1 MSDMLG
7 IASNGIGAYQRA
19 LSTVSNNIANVNTE
33 GYSRQDVVLKD
44 SAPKKEA
51 SMYIGTGVL
60 LDTIKRQFDSFAES
74 NLRNSA
80 SDLSSQKPM
89 VDYAKRVMDILG
101 DKNVGLSSALD
112 TFFASASALSA
123 DPASTVLRSSFIN
136 SADGVGSRFGEL
148 STQMDLVSTET
159 RQGLESC
166 ATQVNTLT
174 SQLALINQSLT
185 KEPNLENQPPELLD
199 RRDLALRQLSDLVRI
214 KVSYTTNGSVSV
226 SLGTTFTQGVV
237 VDGIKSRPIGIN
249 SQQGSK
255 AELVLDPYGKTET
268 LSNVSGGQIGGYNSF
283 ITQVLE
289 PAQKN
294 LNQLAKTFVTETNA
308 IQQNGIDAYGQ
319 TGQDLFSL
327 DPAATQAAA
336 GMKILIS
343 DAKRVATAS
352 QFRVSEGGQNVS
364 NTRVSVMYS
373 GATPQTA
380 LSNPSLV
387 NNPNATAGVTFK
399 VDGANEYTPVTSL
412 SAGVKATFY
421 LNQASPNQ
429 QLQVMTKD
437 GRQLLGRA
445 LTETQKFQLFTP
457 ANGFEPNATYS
468 DQYLNK
474 SGANAYRG
482 LDIFYG
488 AKASSLQAT
497 QFDKFGAA
505 MPPVP
510 MPAVMTTDR
519 LSSLGA
525 IEAGALTL
533 NGVGLS
539 AFVPQN
545 GTGVLVKGLNVG
557 AAVVKPD
564 VSFSALVNGQ
574 PISLTIP
581 GANAATVPDLTNA
594 LNLGLLAFGL
604 KASTSHNGEDIQ
616 ISDSQGRNIS
626 GANLAPISKATVTNL
641 FNPVGAVPASVS
653 LTIGGNKFDAQGL
666 TATNLPDLASQIQT
680 KIQSLGLL
688 GVSVTANVGGLL
700 INDTKGRTISDFSL
714 ALANGNP
721 VGNLTVTDYQGASPG
736 DTSVQSPANSVADWI
751 NGTSTA
757 TVKNIQFGNG
767 LAPGAPSFDS
777 YSFSVGGVTLSAN
790 GLTANNLP
798 DLAKQLQDSLR
809 ALDKST
815 SISVDYKD
823 ANMMVSDSQGRAI
836 KGFNLNIAAG
846 TIGAAIGGVTLQN
859 STLSQTG
866 IRAEAFSEI
875 RLSTAQLDFAKPLV
889 INGQN
894 ITGYKTLDQLV
905 LAINNSAAGVRAAVA
920 SAGELVISDPQG
932 ADIKIN
938 TTPDGNALN
947 LQAANY
953 SGQVRMVQQVP
964 DLRVA
969 ATSLDFNKPLQI
981 NGINIAQASYTL
993 PANGTAFSTQFGT
1006 IPALNAATLQD
1017 TLNDRS
1023 SLALS
1028 DIGFGTPEALGAF
1041 SGFSIKVGNSTLNL
1055 GPITLA
1061 VSPATVAELANKIQ
1075 TGLQALSGGANLN
1088 VTADASGRLVVTD
1101 AAVPKRELSAMSLSV
1116 STAGLTSSASAGK
1129 QVPRF
1134 SDSFIATVAAGKLVV
1149 QPIGAAMTD
1158 VSIANTL
1165 NVKSAGVELQ
1175 ADPKLSNM
1183 TDMLARL
1190 NSKVGQ
1196 TGVSASL
1203 DANNDLILSVTDSK
1217 AQKSIS
1223 IGPGKDALG
1232 NYGQNAL
1239 GLEPLDYDVS
1249 KRLQQLLSSSS
1260 NSAKSDIRMSFGSYG
1275 TPPYD
1280 QSGTPFDLSKIGLR
1294 TAAYIDGGCPDDLL
1308 VFVTAKGAAAV
1319 STSFTGQPANQRDS
1333 LRSQS
1338 LSVKFT
1344 AADRYSIIDTKT
1356 GTELADR
1363 HYDPTV
1369 LEPLISFEGL
1379 QIKLSH
1385 APSVGDVF
1393 QVDGNSD
1400 GLGNN
1405 VNMLNMVDLNKKPV
1419 LNGKTI
1425 ANSYIDQINN
1435 VGNLAQ
1441 QANINQQAM
1450 TVVNDQAVAARDKVS
1465 GVNLDQEASDLIRY
1479 QQAYQ
1484 ACAKALQISGTLF
1497 DAINQIR

>member
-1 MSDMLG
+1 MSDILG

-51 SMYIGTGVL
+51 SMYLGTGVL

-80 SDLSSQKPM
+80 SDLASQKPM

-112 TFFASASALSA
+112 TFFSSASALSA

-136 SADGVGSRFGEL
+136 SADGVASRFGEL
-148 STQMDLVSTET
+148 SAQMDLVSKET

-166 ATQVNTLT
+166 ASQVNTLT

-214 KVSYTTNGSVSV
+214 KVTYTPNGTVSV
-226 SLGTTFTQGVV
+226 SLGTTMTQGVV

-249 SQQGSK
+249 SQQSSK

-268 LSNVSGGQIGGYNSF
+268 LSNVSGGQIGGYNAF
-283 ITQVLE
+283 ISQVLE

-294 LNQLAKTFVTETNA
+294 LNQLAQTFVSETNT

-327 DPAATQAAA
+327 DPAVTQPAA
-336 GMKILIS
+336 GVKLLIS

-352 QFRVSEGGQNVS
+352 QFRVTEGGQNVS

-373 GATPQTA
+373 GTTAKTA
-380 LSNPSLV
+380 LGNPNLV

-399 VDGANEYTPVTSL
+399 VDGANEFTPVTSL

-457 ANGFEPNATYS
+457 SNGFEPNATYS
-468 DQYLNK
+468 DKYLNK
-474 SGANAYRG
+474 SGATGYRA
-482 LDIFYG
+482 LDLFYG

-497 QFDKFGAA
+497 LYDKYGAP
-505 MPPVP
+505 MPSVP

-519 LSSLGA
+519 LSSLGS

-539 AFVPQN
+539 AYVPQSS
-545 GTGVLVKGLNVG
+545 TGILVKGLNVG
-557 AAVVKPD
+557 AAAVKPD
-564 VSFSALVNGQ
+564 VSFSAVVNGQ
-574 PISLTIP
+574 TINLTIP
-581 GANAATVPDLTNA
+581 GANAATVPDLATA
-594 LNLGLLAFGL
+594 LNLGLLQYGM
-604 KASTSHNGEDIQ
+604 KATTSHNGKDIQ

-626 GANLAPISKATVTNL
+626 GANLAPISSATVANL
-641 FNPVGAVPASVS
+641 FNPAAAIPASMS
-653 LTIGGNKFDAQGL
+653 LKIGGNKYDVQGL
-666 TATNLPDLASQIQT
+666 TATNLPDLVSQLQT
-680 KIQSLGLL
+680 KLQVLGLT
-688 GVSVTANVGGLL
+688 GVSVTTNAGNLL
-700 INDTKGRTISDFSL
+700 INDSKGRVMTDASL
-714 ALANGNP
+714 ALANGTP
-721 VGNLTVTDYQGASPG
+721 VGNLTVKDYQGASPG
-736 DTSVQSPANSVADWI
+736 DISVQSAANSVADWL
-751 NGTSTA
+751 NGASTA

-767 LAPGAPSFDS
+767 LAAGAPSFNS
-777 YSFSVGGVTLSAN
+777 YSLAIGGVTLNAN

-823 ANMMVSDSQGRAI
+823 ANLTISDSLGRSI
-836 KGFNLNIAAG
+836 KSFSLNIAPG
-846 TIGAAIGGVTLQN
+846 TVGAAIGGVDVQN

-875 RLSTAQLDFAKPLV
+875 RIPTAQLDFTKPLV
-889 INGQN
+889 INGQS

-905 LAINNSAAGVRAAVA
+905 LAINNSPAGVLAAVA
-920 SAGELVISDPQG
+920 NAGELVISDPQG

-938 TTPDGNALN
+938 TTPDGNVLN

-969 ATSLDFNKPLQI
+969 ATSLDFNKPLQL
-981 NGINIAQASYTL
+981 NGVNIAQASYTL
-993 PANGTAFSTQFGT
+993 PADGAPFSTQYGT
-1006 IPALNAATLQD
+1006 IAALNAATLQD

-1023 SLALS
+1023 SLAIS
-1028 DIGFGTPEALGAF
+1028 GINFGTPEALDAF
-1041 SGFSIKVGNSTLNL
+1041 SGFSIKVGNSTLEL

-1061 VSPATVAELANKIQ
+1061 VSPATVTELANKIQ
-1075 TGLQALSGGANLN
+1075 AGLQALSGGANLN
-1088 VTADASGRLVVTD
+1088 VTADPTGRLVVTD
-1101 AAVPKRELSAMSLSV
+1101 ASVPKRELTSMSLSV
-1116 STAGLTSSASAGK
+1116 SKVGLTSSASAGT
-1129 QVPRF
+1129 QVSRF
-1134 SDSFIATVAAGKLVV
+1134 ADSFIATVSAGKLVV

-1165 NVKSAGVELQ
+1165 NIKTNGIELP
-1175 ADPKLSNM
+1175 ADPKLSSI

-1203 DANNDLILSVTDSK
+1203 DANNDLILSVTDPK

-1239 GLEPLDYDVS
+1239 GMEPLDYDVS
-1249 KRLQQLLSSSS
+1249 KRLQQLLNTSPT
-1260 NSAKSDIRMSFGSYG
+1260 KSDIRMSFGSYG

-1280 QSGTPFDLSKIGLR
+1280 QSGTPFDLGKIGLR

-1308 VFVTAKGAAAV
+1308 VFVTAKGSASV

-1333 LRSQS
+1333 LRTQS

-1344 AADRYSIIDTKT
+1344 AADRYSVIDNKT

-1369 LEPLISFEGL
+1369 LEPLVTFEGL

-1393 QVDGNSD
+1393 QIDGNSD

-1425 ANSYIDQINN
+1425 ANNYIDQINN

-1484 ACAKALQISGTLF
+1484 ACAKALQISGQLF